1 MSGASDSFGRPRSK
15 LHRDLFFAITQ
26 SMPILKLPIASAE
39 PDSYFLAPEKL
50 LSGNPRQTV
59 RMHYTDPTAQFLV
72 GEWHSEVG
80 MWRVSY
86 TEEEYCQMLEG
97 VSVLTDDQGHAVT
110 VTAGDSFVVPR
121 GFVGTWEVV
130 QPTRK
135 TFVIYESA
143 SSGR

>member
-1 MSGASDSFGRPRSK
+1 
-15 LHRDLFFAITQ
+15 
-26 SMPILKLPIASAE
+26 MPILKLPIAAAE
-39 PDSYFLAPEKL
+39 PDSYFLTPEKL
-50 LSGNPRQTV
+50 LSGNPRHTV
-59 RMHYTDPTAQFLV
+59 RMRYTDPTKQFFV

-80 MWRVSY
+80 KWRVSY

-97 VSVLTDDQGHAVT
+97 VSVLTDDQGHVLT
-110 VTAGDSFVVPR
+110 VTAGDSFLVPR